1 MNILTRRSF
10 LERCALAGVGAG
22 LASLANVP
30 PFVMRALAE
39 GQIGLNGK
47 KLIFIWLRG
56 ANDAVNT
63 IIPALDPSY
72 SQQRASIYQMRAGQ
86 IDHLDHNYS
95 AEPLYN
101 NTSSPFGTTTSGV
114 SKMFDA
120 TQFKTLTNTA
130 RAPGDPTFAFVN
142 VIPGG
147 NGFAGLHPSCKFL
160 APVFNAG
167 QLAIIHRTAYPNQSR
182 SHFDSQRYWE
192 SGKPNE
198 PTFKEGI
205 FYRTML
211 EAIKASPTVA
221 ARVLTAVSIQN
232 QLPLLLR
239 GSDVAMTNLSDPN
252 RYSLLGVPG
261 GSATAAQQLTNAIS
275 NATSYSFP
283 DKGLNR
289 ALLDLQ
295 FQNLNRT
302 LQTFADIPFGST
314 FSDSVNTDG
323 DSIPYN
329 LFPNSNATNG
339 AYALYANN
347 SAKYVIPTNQYGF
360 MNNLKS
366 AALVALLTEA
376 TITGSEFGNFDTHNG
391 QVSNSNNPNPASPTT
406 TGRHTGAHA
415 DLTRTWCW
423 AMYALKR
430 FFERYG
436 KGGPNE
442 LAGAT
447 VGWNDVVVVTFSEF
461 ARTSAQNT
469 NLGTDHAEA
478 GAIFVAGGAVKGRIY
493 CCGPG
498 TETYNTNNHIS
509 WNTGGGGQGGDLFG
523 AASRYLKR
531 AVDYRSVLGEIIRR
545 HLGAT
550 QNQLNNIIPG
560 YATDPRLL
568 SGGSY
573 TTEANGG
580 NPVVAGELGIL

>member
-1 MNILTRRSF
+1 MNIYSRRSF
-10 LERCALAGVGAG
+10 LERCTLAGIGAG

-63 IIPALDPSY
+63 VIPVLDPSY
-72 SQQRASIYQMRAGQ
+72 SQQRASLYQMRVGQ
-86 IDHLDHNYS
+86 TSATDHNYA
-95 AEPLYN
+95 AEPLYSS
-101 NTSSPFGTTTSGV
+101 TSSPFGTTASGV

-120 TQFKTLTNTA
+120 TQFKSLSNTS
-130 RAPGDPTFAFVN
+130 RLPTDPTYAFVN
-142 VIPGG
+142 IIPGG
-147 NGFAGLHPSCKFL
+147 NGFAGFHPSCKFL

-167 QLAIIHRTAYPNQSR
+167 QLAVIHRTAYPNQSR

-211 EAIKASPTVA
+211 EAIKASPAVA
-221 ARVLTAVSIQN
+221 SRVLTGVSIQN

-239 GSDVAMTNLSDPN
+239 GSDVAMTNLSDTS

-261 GSATAAQQLTNAIS
+261 GSATAALQLTNALS
-275 NATSYSFP
+275 NATSYTFP

-289 ALLDLQ
+289 AELELQ
-295 FQNLNRT
+295 FENLSRT
-302 LQTFADIPFGST
+302 LQTFAQMSSYFSGT
-314 FSDSVNTDG
+314 FLDSVNTDG
-323 DSIPYN
+323 DAAPYN
-329 LFPNSNATNG
+329 LFPTSNATNG
-339 AYALYANN
+339 GYAINGNN

-360 MNNLKS
+360 MNNIKA

-391 QVSNSNNPNPASPTT
+391 QVSNGNDPNPGSPTT
-406 TGRHTGAHA
+406 TGRHTGTHA

-423 AMYALKR
+423 AIYALKR

-436 KGGPNE
+436 KGGPDE
-442 LAGAT
+442 IPGAT

-461 ARTSAQNT
+461 SRTSAQNN

-478 GAIFVAGGAVKGRIY
+478 GAMFVAGGAVKGRIY
-493 CCGPG
+493 CCGPN
-498 TETYNTNNHIS
+498 TETYNGQNIV
-509 WNTGGGGQGGDLFG
+509 WNTGGGGQSGDLYG
-523 AASRYLKR
+523 ASARYLKR
-531 AVDYRSVLGEIIRR
+531 AVDYRSVLGEIIRK

-550 QNQLNNIIPG
+550 QNQLNRIIPG
-560 YATDPRLL
+560 YATDPNLL
-568 SGGSY
+568 TGGSY
-573 TTEANGG
+573 VEASGG